1 MRDHMQFKTM
11 IIDDEN
17 LARKRLRLLLQS
29 HADAI
34 EIVGEAAN
42 GKDGVLAV
50 HSLHPDLI
58 FLDIQMPGLTGFEML
73 QQLEYVPLVI
83 FTTAYDE
90 YALKAFETNA
100 IDYLMKPI
108 SPSRLKKALD
118 KLHHIAGNRI
128 ARDAELQAFV
138 KEMNREEN
146 DYISV
151 KTGSCTNLIHHRDIY
166 FVQSEDKYSVLHTR
180 ERRYILSESLNEL
193 EKILPSQF
201 RRIHRSVII
210 NIDHVSEIKNLSGSR
225 CVAVMKDSKKTLLP
239 VSRRMRKAV
248 VTAGSTR

>member
-1 MRDHMQFKTM
+1 MQFKTM

-118 KLHHIAGNRI
+118 KLHHIDG
-128 ARDAELQAFV
+128 
-138 KEMNREEN
+138 K
-146 DYISV
+146 
-151 KTGSCTNLIHHRDIY
+151 
-166 FVQSEDKYSVLHTR
+166 
-180 ERRYILSESLNEL
+180 
-193 EKILPSQF
+193 
-201 RRIHRSVII
+201 
-210 NIDHVSEIKNLSGSR
+210 
-225 CVAVMKDSKKTLLP
+225 
-239 VSRRMRKAV
+239 RMTTYR
-248 VTAGSTR
+248 